1 MRNVTLLCVGKL
13 KEAYWR
19 DACAEYEKR
28 LEQGRR
34 NGANYRQKLR
44 EAREA
49 TPEYMEQLEEKERL
63 KRERMLENERKR
75 AERTL
80 QRQKLSRAELK
91 EKAKTDPDAAKD
103 YQAILDKEAQL
114 RKQRKKQ
121 QEERMKADP
130 AYAAMI
136 KERKAEYTRRRT
148 ANRHEKYQ
156 ALVELAKT
164 DEAAAQELAAIR
176 AYHSRATV
184 KSYQKMKADA
194 EAGDPDAIQRYE
206 ATLAMRRESYYKKK
220 GEREESLAVS
230 T

>member
-1 MRNVTLLCVGKL
+1 
-13 KEAYWR
+13 
-19 DACAEYEKR
+19 
-28 LEQGRR
+28 
-34 NGANYRQKLR
+34 
-44 EAREA
+44 
-49 TPEYMEQLEEKERL
+49 
-63 KRERMLENERKR
+63 MLENERKR

-91 EKAKTDPDAAKD
+91 EKAETDPDAAKE

-130 AYAAMI
+130 AYAEMI
-136 KERKAEYTRRRT
+136 QERNAEYNRRHT
-148 ANRHEKYQ
+148 ANRKEKYQ
-156 ALVELAKT
+156 ELIELAKT

-194 EAGDPDAIQRYE
+194 EAGDPDAIRRYE
-206 ATLAMRRESYYKKK
+206 ATLAMRRESYYKTK
-220 GEREESLAVS
+220 GGTDEALAVNA
-230 T
+230 